1 MCIANESSVEE
12 LALLKGQIELTSA
25 HGCQCIDPQS
35 RCHKQRNIQVYHW
48 GTKYEKTVDVGR
60 CVGSCHQKGRVNG
73 TATLN
78 IKYRG
83 FHGNGMKDD

>member
-12 LALLKGQIELTSA
+12 LALLKGQIELTST

-78 IKYRG
+78 I
-83 FHGNGMKDD
+83 